1 MPRGKLTKL
10 LKAKSKEVDEVII
23 YLIDTRQIRYCE
35 DGGTKCFSVL

>member
-23 YLIDTRQIRYCE
+23 YLLETRQISLCD